1 MPAARVPANAAS
13 PNRRRRAG
21 SPLQRFVA
29 RLANSRFFMIS
40 LALHFVLVITGGTA
54 VLVKNA
60 VQSTDVMDAEGGN
73 LLSPDAAVPPP
84 DPVLQPLDQAVQPA
98 VNTSTSLP
106 TAPSLDPII
115 SASAVPA
122 SFDLPQAALSLP
134 ASAPATS
141 ISAAA
146 TSTAVSAPPTF
157 GKIPLNLARQMVA
170 FSAGT
175 GAPNSERGSGVSKSR
190 SFQFTAYVAKYA
202 GGDWASTVRVQN
214 NQISTGSIPNLLYL
228 LNKWSRDKIKA
239 DPNPVPLDL
248 ASDDLFTKRP
258 PFVFF
263 SGHQD
268 FKLTER
274 EVANLQKYVQL
285 GGAIW
290 GDSSLPGRRSRFDLA
305 FRREMKR
312 VLPDIDKAFEPLAPN
327 HAIFTKTYFPEV
339 REVPPGLNFFRE
351 PVEAIKIYDEIAVLY
366 TANDYGDMWQIGM
379 DEQGRYDER
388 RDERGQ
394 YVAMNN
400 ALFSNRDIYFRN
412 LDPKPLA
419 DSYKF
424 GANVVLHL
432 LTRWEEKLRN
442 VPTGL

>member
-1 MPAARVPANAAS
+1 MPVLRRNPVPPS
-13 PNRRRRAG
+13 PARRRRAG
-21 SPLQRFVA
+21 SPVQRFIA
-29 RLANSRFFMIS
+29 RLARSRFFMVS

-73 LLSPDAAVPPP
+73 LVATDAAVPPP

-98 VNTSTSLP
+98 VNPATSLP

-115 SASAVPA
+115 SNSAVTA
-122 SFDLPQAALSLP
+122 SFELPQAALTVP
-134 ASAPATS
+134 TSAPTTI
-141 ISAAA
+141 ISASGPTGPA
-146 TSTAVSAPPTF
+146 APPMI
-157 GKIPLNLARQMVA
+157 GKIPANLARQMVA

-175 GAPNSERGSGVSKSR
+175 GAPNSERGSGISKSR
-190 SFQFTAYVAKYA
+190 TFQFTAYVAKYS

-214 NQISTGSIPNLLYL
+214 GKVTMGSLSNLLYL

-239 DPNPVPLDL
+239 DPDPVPLEL
-248 ASDDLFTKRP
+248 ASDELFTKRP
-258 PFVFF
+258 PFIFF
-263 SGHQD
+263 TGHQD
-268 FKLTER
+268 FKLTEQ

-290 GDSSLPGRRSRFDLA
+290 GDSSLPGRRSRFDIA

-312 VLPDIDKAFEPLAPN
+312 VLPDIDKAFEPLPPG
-327 HAIFTKTYFPEV
+327 HAIFTKTYFPEI
-339 REVPPGLNFFRE
+339 REVPPGLNYFRE
-351 PVEAIKIYDEIAVLY
+351 PVEALKIYDEIAVLY
-366 TANDYGDMWQIGM
+366 TANDYADMWQIGM

-388 RDERGQ
+388 KDEQ
-394 YVAMNN
+394 DQFVAINN
-400 ALFSNRDIYFRN
+400 AFWNNRDIYFRN
-412 LDPKPLA
+412 LETKPLA